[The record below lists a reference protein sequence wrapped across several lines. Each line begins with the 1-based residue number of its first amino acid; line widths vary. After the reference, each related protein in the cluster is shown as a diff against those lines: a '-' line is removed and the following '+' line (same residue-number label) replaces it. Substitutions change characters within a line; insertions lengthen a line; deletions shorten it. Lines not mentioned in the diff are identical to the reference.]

1 MVDAQV
7 VAAPQADALVVV
19 DFPVVVDLV
28 AAVVAAQVGA
38 AVGADLV
45 AAVVAAR
52 NQPGISK
59 HGGVGGV

>member
-1 MVDAQV
+1 
-7 VAAPQADALVVV
+7 VAAPQAGDLVVV

-28 AAVVAAQVGA
+28 VAVVLALVGA
-38 AVGADLV
+38 AVVVDLV

-59 HGGVGGV
+59 HGCVGGV